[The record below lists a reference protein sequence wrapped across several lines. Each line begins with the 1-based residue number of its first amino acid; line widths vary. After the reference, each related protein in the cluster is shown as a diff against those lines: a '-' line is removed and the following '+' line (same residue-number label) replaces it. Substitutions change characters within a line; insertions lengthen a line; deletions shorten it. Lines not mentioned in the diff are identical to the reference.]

1 MFIEGLSLLVNLYNG
16 TNGTNFIA
24 WALSTKRKI
33 YQICIL
39 ELNLKI

>member
-1 MFIEGLSLLVNLYNG
+1 MFIEALSLWVNLYNG
-16 TNGTNFIA
+16 TNFVA